1 MSSYNFHERQS
12 SNDWQEGV
20 RFENRMR
27 KIERDIEELQ
37 QRVWW
42 YYVSLGALGMLVMG
56 LFFRR

>member
-12 SNDWQEGV
+12 SNEWQEGV

-27 KIERDIEELQ
+27 KIEREIEDLQ
-37 QRVWW
+37 RRVNWF
-42 YYVSLGALGMLVMG
+42 YVTLGAIGLLVIG